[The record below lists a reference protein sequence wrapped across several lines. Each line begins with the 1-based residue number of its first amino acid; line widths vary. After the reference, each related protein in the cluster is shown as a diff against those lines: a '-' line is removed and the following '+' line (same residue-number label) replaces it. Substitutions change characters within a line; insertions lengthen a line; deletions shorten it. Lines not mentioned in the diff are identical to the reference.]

1 MLQRLAVL
9 LLICSCTLG
18 LSLTLTSCTSIIH
31 ATTDEPI
38 QPDPT
43 DTSLGTDIDDW
54 QLETLIG
61 VNIKKAHA
69 DLEHAHINV
78 HAYNG
83 VILLTGEIPT
93 NDVRTLAGDA
103 ARNFRGVRQVHNELQ
118 VRGPTSLIS
127 RSNDTWLTTKVK
139 TKLIADKEIKSSTV
153 KVITEN
159 SVIYLMGLVSH
170 TTADKAAYIASK
182 TGGASRVVKVFEYID

>member
-1 MLQRLAVL
+1 MLQRLTAL
-9 LLICSCTLG
+9 LLICSCTLA
-18 LSLTLTSCTSIIH
+18 LSLAGCTNIIH

-61 VNIKKAHA
+61 VNIKKAHPH
-69 DLEHAHINV
+69 LESAHINI

-83 VILLTGEIPT
+83 VILLTGEVPST
-93 NDVRTLAGDA
+93 DVRTLAGDA

-127 RSNDTWLTTKVK
+127 RSNDTWISTKVK
-139 TKLIADKEIKSSTV
+139 TKLIANKGVKSSTV

-159 SVIYLMGLVSH
+159 SVIYLMGLVTH
-170 TTADKAAYIASK
+170 ATADKAAQIAST
-182 TGGASRVVKVFEYID
+182 TGGAERVIKVFEYID

>member
-1 MLQRLAVL
+1 MLQRLTAL
-9 LLICSCTLG
+9 LLIVSCTLA
-18 LSLTLTSCTSIIH
+18 LSLAGCTNIIH

-61 VNIKKAHA
+61 VNIKKAHPH
-69 DLEHAHINV
+69 LESAHINI

-83 VILLTGEIPT
+83 VILLTGEVPST
-93 NDVRTLAGDA
+93 DVRTLAGDA

-127 RSNDTWLTTKVK
+127 RSNDTWISTKVK
-139 TKLIADKEIKSSTV
+139 TKLIANKGVKSSTV

-159 SVIYLMGLVSH
+159 SVIYLMGLVTH
-170 TTADKAAYIASK
+170 ATADKAAQIAST
-182 TGGASRVVKVFEYID
+182 TGGAERVIKVFEYID

>member
-1 MLQRLAVL
+1 MLSRLTAL
-9 LLICSCTLG
+9 LFIFSCTLAG
-18 LSLTLTSCTSIIH
+18 CTNIIH
-31 ATTDEPI
+31 ATTDKPI

-43 DTSLGTDIDDW
+43 NTSLGTDIDDW

-61 VNIKKAHA
+61 VNIKKAHP
-69 DLEHAHINV
+69 DLEHAHININ
-78 HAYNG
+78 AYNG
-83 VILLTGEIPT
+83 VILLTGEVPT
-93 NDVRTLAGDA
+93 TDVRTLAGDA

-139 TKLIADKEIKSSTV
+139 TKLIAEKGIKSTTI

-159 SVIYLMGLVSH
+159 SVIYLMGLVTH
-170 TTADKAAYIASK
+170 NTADKTAQVASK
-182 TGGASRVVKVFEYID
+182 TGGALRVVKVFEYID

>member
-1 MLQRLAVL
+1 MLQRLTAL
-9 LLICSCTLG
+9 LLICSCTLV
-18 LSLTLTSCTSIIH
+18 LSLAGCTNIIH

-61 VNIKKAHA
+61 VNIKKAHPN
-69 DLEHAHINV
+69 LESAHINI

-83 VILLTGEIPT
+83 VILLTGEVPST
-93 NDVRTLAGDA
+93 DVRTLAGDA

-118 VRGPTSLIS
+118 VRGSTSLIS
-127 RSNDTWLTTKVK
+127 RSNDTWLSTKVK
-139 TKLIADKEIKSSTV
+139 TKLIANKGVKSSTV

-159 SVIYLMGLVSH
+159 SVIYLMGLVTH
-170 TTADKAAYIASK
+170 ATADKAAQIAST
-182 TGGASRVVKVFEYID
+182 TGGAERVVKVFEYID

>member
-1 MLQRLAVL
+1 MLQRLTVL
-9 LLICSCTLG
+9 LLICSCTLAI
-18 LSLTLTSCTSIIH
+18 TLTGCTSIIH

-61 VNIKKAHA
+61 VNIKKAHP
-69 DLEHAHINV
+69 DLEHAHINI
-78 HAYNG
+78 HSYNG
-83 VILLTGEIPT
+83 VILLTGEVPSA
-93 NDVRTLAGDA
+93 DVRTLAGDA

-127 RSNDTWLTTKVK
+127 RSNDTWLSTKVK
-139 TKLIADKEIKSSTV
+139 TKLIADNEVKSSTV

-159 SVIYLMGLVSH
+159 SVIYLMGLVTH

>member
-1 MLQRLAVL
+1 MLQRLTVL
-9 LLICSCTLG
+9 LLICSCTLAI
-18 LSLTLTSCTSIIH
+18 TLTGCTSIIH

-54 QLETLIG
+54 QLETL
-61 VNIKKAHA
+61 
-69 DLEHAHINV
+69 
-78 HAYNG
+78 
-83 VILLTGEIPT
+83 
-93 NDVRTLAGDA
+93 TLAGDA

-127 RSNDTWLTTKVK
+127 RSNDTWLSTKVK

-159 SVIYLMGLVSH
+159 SVIYLMGLVTH
-170 TTADKAAYIASK
+170 TTADKAAHIASK

>member
-1 MLQRLAVL
+1 MLQRLTVL
-9 LLICSCTLG
+9 LLICSCTL
-18 LSLTLTSCTSIIH
+18 TLAGCTSIIH

-61 VNIKKAHA
+61 VNIKKAHPN
-69 DLEHAHINV
+69 LESAHTNI

-83 VILLTGEIPT
+83 VILLTGEVPST
-93 NDVRTLAGDA
+93 ETRTLAGDA

-118 VRGPTSLIS
+118 VRGHTSLIS
-127 RSNDTWLTTKVK
+127 RSNDTWLSTKVK
-139 TKLIADKEIKSSTV
+139 TKLIASKEVKSSTV

-159 SVIYLMGLVSH
+159 SVIYLMGLVTH
-170 TTADKAAYIASK
+170 ATADKAAQIAST
-182 TGGASRVVKVFEYID
+182 TGGAERVVKVFEYID

>member
-1 MLQRLAVL
+1 MLQRLTAL
-9 LLICSCTLG
+9 LLIFSCTLA
-18 LSLTLTSCTSIIH
+18 LSLAGCTNIIH

-61 VNIKKAHA
+61 VNIKKAHPN
-69 DLEHAHINV
+69 LESAHINI

-83 VILLTGEIPT
+83 VILLTGEVPST
-93 NDVRTLAGDA
+93 DVRTLAGDA

-118 VRGPTSLIS
+118 VRGSTSLIS
-127 RSNDTWLTTKVK
+127 RSNDTWLSTKVK
-139 TKLIADKEIKSSTV
+139 TKLIANKAVKSSTV

-159 SVIYLMGLVSH
+159 SVIYLMGLVTH
-170 TTADKAAYIASK
+170 ATADKAAQIAST
-182 TGGASRVVKVFEYID
+182 TGGAERVVKVFEYID

>member
-1 MLQRLAVL
+1 MLQRLTAL
-9 LLICSCTLG
+9 LLICSCTLV
-18 LSLTLTSCTSIIH
+18 LSLAGCTNIIH

-61 VNIKKAHA
+61 VNIKKAHPN
-69 DLEHAHINV
+69 LESAHINI

-83 VILLTGEIPT
+83 VILLTGEVPST
-93 NDVRTLAGDA
+93 DVRTLAGDA

-118 VRGPTSLIS
+118 VRGSTSLIS
-127 RSNDTWLTTKVK
+127 RSNDTWLSTKVK
-139 TKLIADKEIKSSTV
+139 TKLIANKGVKSSTV

-159 SVIYLMGLVSH
+159 SVIYLMGLVTH
-170 TTADKAAYIASK
+170 ATADKAAQITST
-182 TGGASRVVKVFEYID
+182 TGGAERVVKVFEYID